1 MNEAARLSVF
11 RQPYDPEKELLQALD
26 NLHAAGACFAS
37 QGVTDNTTEPSKQKV
52 GGDSW
57 IDDEPGTRFCASP
70 EQFLEMLADRVW
82 PFVRNVRE
90 SIEKHADQ
98 RPILKK
104 PYRGSLDPSGEL
116 TAPIRLRPLSYRTIQ
131 AGCMQGMEPLCQC

>member
-90 SIEKHADQ
+90 SIEKHANQ
-98 RPILKK
+98 RDRK
-104 PYRGSLDPSGEL
+104 SVV
-116 TAPIRLRPLSYRTIQ
+116 
-131 AGCMQGMEPLCQC
+131 